1 MRRLDE
7 ASLSPVLPAL
17 LKVVLLFTLTACRNS
32 ALEIT
37 AAPLPTITPILPTS
51 TPGPVQV
58 TVDGAVYEPG
68 TYTLSPGSLVDDVVH
83 AAGGPTAAAD
93 LERINLARELYDS
106 DHVHVPR
113 FGEVLPTVTP
123 YGVSA
128 DGRIDIN
135 LADAALLETLP
146 GIGPAISQRIIEYR
160 EMNGPFET
168 IEQLQKVNGIGPGKF
183 EKIREQIAVGE
194 RP

>member
-1 MRRLDE
+1 
-7 ASLSPVLPAL
+7 VH
-17 LKVVLLFTLTACRNS
+17 
-32 ALEIT
+32 
-37 AAPLPTITPILPTS
+37 
-51 TPGPVQV
+51 
-58 TVDGAVYEPG
+58 EPG
-68 TYTLSPGSLVDDVVH
+68 TYTLPPGSLVDDAVRV
-83 AAGGPTAAAD
+83 AGGPTADAD

-106 DHVHVPR
+106 DQVHVPR
-113 FGEVLPTVTP
+113 FGEVLSTPTP

-146 GIGPAISQRIIEYR
+146 GIGPTIAQRIVEYR
-160 EMNGPFET
+160 EMNGYFTTVE
-168 IEQLQKVNGIGPGKF
+168 ELQAVSGIGPGKF